1 MSDRYN
7 FLFFEAEY
15 RKYLAA
21 LNTKQVS
28 IKNYASDL
36 RYFFSWLQSSFQVDL
51 VSLNELPFLL
61 SKSVMSQYY
70 TYLRA
75 HSVSSLTFKRR
86 VSTIRSFISFCVKQ
100 QWLTENTAKLS
111 ENDHE
116 SLEKYALVEEY
127 CNYLKGVGSY
137 YDIAR
142 QKSLIINFIES

>member
-36 RYFFSWLQSSFQVDL
+36 RYFFSWLQSLFGVDL
-51 VSLNELPFLL
+51 VSLNELPSLL
-61 SKSVMSQYY
+61 SKSVMTQYY
-70 TYLRA
+70 SYLRT
-75 HSVSSLTFKRR
+75 HSASSLTFKRR

-100 QWLTENTAKLS
+100 RWLTENTAKLS
-111 ENDHE
+111 ESDQE
-116 SLEKYALVEEY
+116 SSEKYALVEEY
-127 CNYLKGVGSY
+127 CNYLKGIGSY